1 MILLLTIWLI
11 PLMTGRVTGQDY
23 EVERR
28 KMVSDQLLAR
38 GIIDTETLKAM
49 RKVERHLFVPDQNR
63 SQAYNDSPLPIGHGQ
78 TISQPYIVAYMT
90 QLLNVSQGDKVL
102 EIGTGSGYQAAILG
116 EIAKEVFTIEIV
128 EALGEQAKRRL
139 KALGYDNVT
148 VIVGDGYS
156 GFQKEAPFDAI
167 MVTAAAG
174 DIPSPLIEQ
183 LKDGGKLVMPV
194 GPPEA
199 VQMLVLIEK
208 KKGKIVRKN
217 LTPVR
222 FVPFTRKNQ

>member
-78 TISQPYIVAYMT
+78 TIPQPYIVAYMT

-194 GPPEA
+194 
-199 VQMLVLIEK
+199 
-208 KKGKIVRKN
+208 
-217 LTPVR
+217 
-222 FVPFTRKNQ
+222 

>member
-1 MILLLTIWLI
+1 
-11 PLMTGRVTGQDY
+11 MTGRVTGQDY

>member
-38 GIIDTETLKAM
+38 GIVDTETLKAM

>member
-1 MILLLTIWLI
+1 
-11 PLMTGRVTGQDY
+11 MTGRVTGQDY

-38 GIIDTETLKAM
+38 GIVDTETLKAM